1 MLQMLRAGTRFSIL
15 PYPEAVNPELCISMV
30 TSLDGE
36 ASVILEFQ
44 VLTSWSNL
52 TSIPLHLTKCAVH
65 VIETR
70 NKPLL
75 F

>member
-1 MLQMLRAGTRFSIL
+1 MLQILRAGTQFSIL
-15 PYPEAVNPELCISMV
+15 PYPEAANPELCISMV
-30 TSLDGE
+30 ASLDGG

-44 VLTSWSNL
+44 VSTSWSNL
-52 TSIPLHLTKCAVH
+52 TSIPLHLTKCVVH